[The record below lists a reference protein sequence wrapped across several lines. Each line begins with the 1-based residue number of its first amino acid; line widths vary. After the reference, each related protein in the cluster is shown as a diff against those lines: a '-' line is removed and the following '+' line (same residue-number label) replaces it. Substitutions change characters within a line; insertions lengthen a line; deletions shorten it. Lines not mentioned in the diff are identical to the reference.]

1 MIVMIVE
8 DEKTSRFLL
17 HKILSTSGYDVI
29 EAWSGTEALKKLR
42 EGEKPDVI
50 ISDIMMPVMDGL
62 SFVQHLKDDPE
73 LTDIPVILC
82 SALHDK
88 ETVMRAGKLG
98 VKHYITKPLIAD
110 NIIEQ
115 VRKII
120 ENPDPVTDGEHSGS
134 TLHDIHPQEKSP
146 PPVDEFVAGLSDRV
160 TIIIGYAGSGAIE
173 DVQSKAALLASDA
186 KEKHH
191 DQLAAI
197 AAKIAKAVED
207 GKFSQEGSELLD
219 RLEKIAGR
227 IKK

>member
-17 HKILSTSGYDVI
+17 NKILSTGGYDVI
-29 EAWSGTEALKKLR
+29 EAGSGNEALKKLR

-50 ISDIMMPVMDGL
+50 ISDIMMPFMDGL

-73 LTDIPVILC
+73 LSDIPVIMC

-98 VKHYITKPLIAD
+98 VKHYIVKPLIAD

-115 VRKII
+115 VQRVV
-120 ENPDPVTDGEHSGS
+120 ESQEPVTDGEHSGS
-134 TLHDIHPQEKSP
+134 TRHDNHRRGKIL

-160 TIIIGYAGSGAIE
+160 TIIIGYAGSGSLE
-173 DVQSKAALLASDA
+173 DVQSKAAALAIDA
-186 KEKHH
+186 KEKRH
-191 DQLAAI
+191 DHLAGV
-197 AAKIAKAVED
+197 AAKIEKAVED
-207 GKFSQEGSELLD
+207 GEFDQKGSELLD
-219 RLEKIAGR
+219 WLEKIADR
-227 IKK
+227 IIK

>member
-17 HKILSTSGYDVI
+17 NKILSTGGYDVI
-29 EAWSGTEALKKLR
+29 EAGSGNEALKKLR
-42 EGEKPDVI
+42 EGGKPDVI

-62 SFVQHLKDDPE
+62 SLVEQIKDDPE
-73 LTDIPVILC
+73 LSDIPVIMC

-88 ETVMRAGKLG
+88 ETVLRASKLG

-110 NIIEQ
+110 NILEQ
-115 VRKII
+115 VRKIV
-120 ENPDPVTDGEHSGS
+120 ENLEPVNGGEHSGS
-134 TLHDIHPQEKSP
+134 ALHDINPGEKSA

-160 TIIIGYAGSGAIE
+160 TIIIGHAGSGALE
-173 DVQSKAALLASDA
+173 EVQSKAADLALDA

-191 DQLAAI
+191 DQLAGI
-197 AAKIAKAVED
+197 AAKIEKAVEGGNFD
-207 GKFSQEGSELLD
+207 KEGSELLD

-227 IKK
+227 ITK